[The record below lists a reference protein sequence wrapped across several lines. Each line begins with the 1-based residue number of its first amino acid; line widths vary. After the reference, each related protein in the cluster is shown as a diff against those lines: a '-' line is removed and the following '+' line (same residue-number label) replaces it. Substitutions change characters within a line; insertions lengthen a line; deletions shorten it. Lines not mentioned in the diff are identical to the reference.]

1 MQKAHNS
8 MKVKTVPS
16 YLIAPSFRLKLSSS
30 TGTYGAGRRL
40 QGQAY
45 VWQLRSGTACRQPGF
60 CQEIATSFLGAIMP
74 LPPSFLFREVIC
86 DSSPGRQQR
95 AGG

>member
-40 QGQAY
+40 QGQTY
-45 VWQLRSGTACRQPGF
+45 VWQAQKRHCLPAAWVLPGDRYIF
-60 CQEIATSFLGAIMP
+60 
-74 LPPSFLFREVIC
+74 
-86 DSSPGRQQR
+86 PGRHHAITALLPLQ
-95 AGG
+95 GSDV